1 MTKIN
6 KTYPMVEV
14 LWIDAEEHGE
24 VGGNDLKEQ
33 LKYAKKPVPE
43 MQSIGFEVFRN
54 EKHIALLSSVGPKEC
69 STVEKIPIAF
79 VISVDELVVDK
90 RTE

>member
-24 VGGNDLKEQ
+24 VGWNDLKEQ
-33 LKYAKKPVPE
+33 LKYAKKPCPT
-43 MQSIGFEVFRN
+43 MRNIGYEVYRDDD
-54 EKHIALLSSVGPKEC
+54 HISLVLYLSYQRFYLETSQEVSYSYPH
-69 STVEKIPIAF
+69 P
-79 VISVDELVVDK
+79 
-90 RTE
+90 